1 MVMDLQDEGCNSA
14 DCAWREGQCV
24 PGNADAVDAV
34 DADDNAD
41 AVDADDNADAV
52 DAVDA
57 ADADDN
63 ADAVDADDNADAHV
77 DDDADEREGQ
87 II

>member
-24 PGNADAVDAV
+24 PGNADAVDA
-34 DADDNAD
+34 DA
-41 AVDADDNADAV
+41 
-52 DAVDA
+52 
-57 ADADDN
+57 ADDN

-77 DDDADEREGQ
+77 DDDADEREGR
-87 II
+87 IISLMAATCRSGWLQ

>member
-24 PGNADAVDAV
+24 PGNADA
-34 DADDNAD
+34 AD

-52 DAVDA
+52 
-57 ADADDN
+57 N
-63 ADAVDADDNADAHV
+63 ADDNADAHV

-87 II
+87 IIQRSRSLKAATCRSGCLQ